1 MIDLYY
7 WPTPNGWKISI
18 MLEECGLPY
27 RVVPVNIGQGDQFE
41 PEFLAISPNNRM
53 PAIVDHAPAD
63 GGAPLP
69 VFESGAIL
77 IYLAEK
83 TGRFL
88 PADLRGRKTVLEW
101 LSWQLGGVG
110 PMFGQAGHFSLYAPE
125 RLPYAIE
132 RYRAEMLRLYGVLD
146 RRLEE
151 REFIADDFSI
161 ADMAC
166 WPWVITYKGQK
177 VDLDRFP
184 NVRRWYK
191 ALQKRPALRRG
202 YDAGKELGTLMLEWD
217 EETRRNLLPGYRPGG
232 AAGNGA

>member
-1 MIDLYY
+1 MIDAWY

-18 MLEECGLPY
+18 ALEEMELDY
-27 RVVPVNIGQGDQFE
+27 RIVPVNIYRGEQYE
-41 PEFLAISPNNRM
+41 PDFLAISPNNRM
-53 PAIVDHAPAD
+53 PAIVDRDPVD
-63 GGAPLP
+63 GGPPIP

-125 RLPYAIE
+125 PLPYPIE
-132 RYRAEMLRLYGVLD
+132 RYRSEMLRLYGVLD
-146 RRLEE
+146 RRLDG
-151 REFIADDFSI
+151 RDYIAGDYSI

-177 VDLDRFP
+177 VDLDMFP

-191 ALQKRPALRRG
+191 ALQQRPALRRG
-202 YDAGKELGTLMLEWD
+202 YDAGKELGKLMLEWD
-217 EETRRNLLPGYRPGG
+217 EETKKNLLPGYKPGG
-232 AAGNGA
+232 TAA

>member
-1 MIDLYY
+1 MIDAWF

-18 MLEECGLPY
+18 ALEEMALDY
-27 RVVPVNIGQGDQFE
+27 RIVPVNIYKGEQFE

-53 PAIVDHAPAD
+53 PAIVDHDPPD
-63 GGAPLP
+63 GGPPLP

-88 PADLRGRKTVLEW
+88 PTDLRGRKTVLEW

-125 RLPYAIE
+125 PLPYPTE
-132 RYRAEMLRLYGVLD
+132 RYRSEMLRLYGVLD
-146 RRLEE
+146 RRLDG
-151 REFIADDFSI
+151 REYIAGDYSI

-177 VDLDRFP
+177 VDLETFP

-191 ALQKRPALRRG
+191 ALQQRPALRRG
-202 YDAGKELGTLMLEWD
+202 YDAGKELGKLMLEWD
-217 EETRRNLLPGYRPGG
+217 EETKKNLLPGYTPAG
-232 AAGNGA
+232 AAGNAA